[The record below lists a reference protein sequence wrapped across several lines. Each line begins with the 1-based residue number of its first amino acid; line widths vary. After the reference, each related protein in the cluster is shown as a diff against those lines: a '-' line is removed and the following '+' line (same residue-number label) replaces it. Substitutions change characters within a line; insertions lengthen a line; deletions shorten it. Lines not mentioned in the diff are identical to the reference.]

1 MNSNFNES
9 IKNKKQMKQ
18 EELNSLNK
26 RNKNKADSF
35 NMNNNITDLTPSQN
49 SDSQNNTYSL
59 LSINQEINEKSSISK
74 KKKKLIKKSYFLNI
88 YKKES
93 IIGICLNLVFWIWL
107 ILYILNYNRI
117 IIFPRCSLYGKRV
130 HMVYSHNVNGSNFI
144 NTLIYT
150 FFNHFIV
157 YIYPEVILFAT
168 YCTYVVYSLFNIQ
181 NDKFKENEFFLS
193 KNTYIFFVII
203 SFGELYKLY
212 ARKYLDI

>member
-9 IKNKKQMKQ
+9 NKNKKQMKQ
-18 EELNSLNK
+18 EELSSLSK
-26 RNKNKADSF
+26 RNKNKVEDF
-35 NMNNNITDLTPSQN
+35 NINDKVTDLAQSHN
-49 SDSQNNTYSL
+49 SDSQNNSYSL

-74 KKKKLIKKSYFLNI
+74 KKKKLIKKTYYLNI

-117 IIFPRCSLYGKRV
+117 IRFPRGSLYGKRV

-144 NTLIYT
+144 NTLVYT

-157 YIYPEVILFAT
+157 YIYPEVILFAS
-168 YCTYVVYSLFNIQ
+168 YCAYVVYSLFNNI
-181 NDKFKENEFFLS
+181 NYKFK
-193 KNTYIFFVII
+193 
-203 SFGELYKLY
+203 
-212 ARKYLDI
+212 